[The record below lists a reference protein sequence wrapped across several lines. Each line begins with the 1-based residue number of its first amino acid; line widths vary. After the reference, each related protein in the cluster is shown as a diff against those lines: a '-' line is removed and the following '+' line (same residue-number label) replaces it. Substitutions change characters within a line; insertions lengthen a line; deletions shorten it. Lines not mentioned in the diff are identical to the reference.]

1 MHAPTMPKP
10 LARAFISFLTAGALL
25 GAATAARTQPLFP
38 SEIAKAALQ
47 GFGDRQNSLPWS
59 MAWWPCTSREI
70 CQPWQNKLYVGTGRS
85 ILCVQQA
92 TLQYFKPDERQY
104 PPTDPDVS
112 CPPDAHDLKLQAEI
126 WRWTAETNLW
136 ERIYQSP
143 NDVPIPGTSKFT
155 ARDIG
160 FRGML
165 VFKEA
170 DGTEALYVSGD
181 STRGGPDGTGFD
193 GAVPPPRL
201 LRSVDGVHFEAVPFD
216 PDQVLGS
223 PIVAGY
229 RTPKAYNGR
238 LYVVG
243 SLGQFGQ
250 GVLLEAAHPELG
262 AFRQVSGNRPDGK
275 PLTFFE
281 IETYNGFLWAGTG
294 VNPQNDRTPFSLLKT
309 DATGDPPYTFTT
321 VIPDGA
327 YGKRPSAAVISM
339 HVFGGR
345 LFVGTDREVLRVN
358 PDDTWELV
366 VGDPRKAPDGWK
378 LAPLS
383 GFESGFDNF
392 FNVHMWR
399 MGSYA
404 PAGPLPV
411 PWLYVGTLDQGTRWR
426 NFPFLGT
433 MLQPGLG
440 FDLYTTPGGWHYA
453 AVSRNGFGDKFNT
466 GIRSFAVTPYGLF
479 FGAANRFY
487 GEQIY
492 LGRNVTNPV
501 GAPKGLEAESVGT
514 RAGLVWEGAP
524 TAVKFHVFRSSGF
537 GAPTEIGSTNATA
550 TTGRGYL
557 DKISPFR
564 SYHYYVVA
572 EDDGGNMSEPS
583 NVVRVPFKGPVPTF
597 KLLEDRLARWK
608 APASITGPLTEAK
621 AAVRLREWQTAL
633 DKLQE
638 IGVLI
643 TSPRQP
649 MPYAYQSE
657 DLGVLL
663 TKFTKRV
670 LLAQAGLLP
679 ARMLMR

>member
-25 GAATAARTQPLFP
+25 AAATAARTQPLFG
-38 SEIAKAALQ
+38 SEINRIGEQ
-47 GFGDRQNSLPWS
+47 GFGDRQNSQAWS
-59 MAWWPCTSREI
+59 MAWWPCSPMG
-70 CQPWQNKLYVGTGRS
+70 CQAWQNKLYVGTGRA
-85 ILCVQQA
+85 IACMQQA
-92 TLQYFKPDERQY
+92 TLHYFQPDRWGY
-104 PPTDPDVS
+104 PPNDPDIS
-112 CPPDAHDLKLQAEI
+112 CTPDARDLPLQAEI
-126 WRWTAETNLW
+126 WRWTPETNLW

-143 NDVPIPGTSKFT
+143 NDVPIPGTTKFT

-181 STRGGPDGTGFD
+181 STRGGPDGIGFD

-223 PIVAGY
+223 TSVAGY

-243 SLGQFGQ
+243 SLGQLGQ

-262 AFRQVSGNRPDGK
+262 AFRQVSGNRPDGQ

-281 IETYNGFLWAGTG
+281 IETYNGFLWGGTG
-294 VNPQNDRTPFSLLKT
+294 VNPQNDSAPFSLLKT

-321 VIPDGA
+321 VIPAGA
-327 YGKRPSAAVISM
+327 YRQRPSPAVISM
-339 HVFGGR
+339 HAFDGR
-345 LFVGTDREVLRVN
+345 LFVGTDSEILRVN
-358 PDDTWELV
+358 PDDTWDVV
-366 VGDPRKAPDGWK
+366 VGDPRRTPDGRK
-378 LAPLS
+378 LEPLS
-383 GFESGFDNF
+383 GFQNGFDNI
-392 FNVHMWR
+392 FNIHIWR
-399 MGSYA
+399 MGTYA
-404 PAGPLPV
+404 SHGHLPV
-411 PWLYVGTLDQGTRWR
+411 PWLYVGTHDQSTKWR
-426 NFPFLGT
+426 NIPWIGT
-433 MLQPGLG
+433 ILEPGMG
-440 FDLYTTPGGWHYA
+440 FDLYATPDGWHYS
-453 AVSRNGFGDKFNT
+453 AVTVNGFGDKFNN
-466 GIRSFAVTPYGLF
+466 GLRNFAVTPYGF
-479 FGAANRFY
+479 FIGAANHFY
-487 GEQIY
+487 GEQLY
-492 LGRNVTNPV
+492 LGKNVANPV
-501 GAPKGLEAESVGT
+501 GTPRNLEAERVGKV
-514 RAGLVWEGAP
+514 AGLVWEGAP

-537 GAPTEIGSTNATA
+537 DAPTEIGSTNVTPAS
-550 TTGRGYL
+550 GRAYL
-557 DKISPFR
+557 DNIKPFR

-572 EDDGGNMSEPS
+572 EDANGNVSEPS
-583 NVVRVPFKGPVPTF
+583 NVVPIPFKGPVPTF
-597 KLLEDRLARWK
+597 KLLEDQLARWK
-608 APASITGPLTEAK
+608 APASMTRPLNEAK

-638 IGVLI
+638 IGVLV
-643 TSPRQP
+643 TPPRQP
-649 MPYAYQSE
+649 MPYPYQSE

-679 ARMLMR
+679 AWMLMR